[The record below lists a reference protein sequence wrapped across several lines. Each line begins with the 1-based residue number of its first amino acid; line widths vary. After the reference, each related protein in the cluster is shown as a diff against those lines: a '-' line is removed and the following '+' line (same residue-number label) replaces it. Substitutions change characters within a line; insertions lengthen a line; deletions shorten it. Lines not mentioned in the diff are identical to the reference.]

1 MQQLYSRLETNL
13 NTFLGYP
20 CNTAYDYTKVIE
32 SLKYNINNVGCPYTP
47 GTYKVNSL
55 DIERDVLCFFAKL
68 WGLAEDN
75 IWGYLTSSGTEGN
88 LQGLFVGRESLG
100 HNSILY
106 TSSTSHYSIFKIAR
120 LLALDICVIAT
131 TETGEMDYRDF
142 ENKLL
147 ANLSRPALINANLG
161 TTMTGAVDN
170 TREIY
175 RILKKH
181 NRHNTKDYYMHA
193 DGALMGFVL
202 PFIEKDLLFKR
213 HIQSISISGHK
224 FLGIPFPCGV
234 FLMEK
239 KYLNLVK
246 REIEYIGSSDCTIS
260 GSRNGHSALF
270 FKHIIDTKGMKGFD
284 ADIHQCFELA
294 EYLTDKL
301 PAAWRNQNSF
311 TVVFPKPADTIT
323 KKWQLASEGDI
334 SHVIVMQH
342 VTKEKLDLFILDYI
356 EWSKGVSKNTSK
368 VSQI

>member
-1 MQQLYSRLETNL
+1 MDFKHIYDKLASNL
-13 NTFLGYP
+13 STFLGYP

-55 DIERDVLCFFAKL
+55 DIERDVLRFFAKL
-68 WGLAEDN
+68 WGLAESD
-75 IWGYLTSSGTEGN
+75 IWGYITSSGTEGN
-88 LQGLFVGRESLG
+88 LQGLFIGRETLG
-100 HNSILY
+100 RNAILY
-106 TSSTSHYSIFKIAR
+106 TSKASHYSLFKVAR

-142 ENKLL
+142 EEKLM

-181 NRHNTKDYYMHA
+181 SRHHPEDYYMHA

-213 HIQSISISGHK
+213 HIRSISISGHK

-239 KYLNLVK
+239 KYLDTVK
-246 REIEYIGSSDCTIS
+246 RDIEYIGSFDCTIS

-270 FKHIIDTKGMKGFD
+270 FKHIIDTKGMDGFSED
-284 ADIHQCFELA
+284 VCQCFELA
-294 EYLTDKL
+294 EYLVENL
-301 PAAWRNQNSF
+301 PGAWRNQNSF
-311 TVVFPKPADTIT
+311 TVVFPKPDDKIIH
-323 KKWQLASEGDI
+323 KWQLASEGDI
-334 SHVIVMQH
+334 SHIVVMQH
-342 VTKEKLDLFILDYI
+342 VTKEKLDAFIEDY
-356 EWSKGVSKNTSK
+356 KNACQDTRFDAKSE
-368 VSQI
+368 